1 MNASSPVPLQGAM
14 LGLAAFLLALANFIV
29 VLDMTVTNVAISSI
43 AGGLGAS
50 ASQGIYVIT
59 AYAVAEAITVPM
71 TGWLVTRIGAVR
83 LFGWAMLVFGVSSI
97 LCGLAQSLE
106 QLVAMRILQGLAGG
120 PLMPLSQTLLL
131 RIFPR
136 QQSAIAIAIWSLT
149 TMAAPIVGP
158 VVGGMISDNWG
169 WNLIFFINIPIALA
183 CWLLP
188 PKLISGF
195 ENCPQIHR
203 FDTVGFILLIIW
215 VGALQ
220 LMLDEG
226 KNLDWFESRQIIGL
240 AITATVGFILFLI
253 WEWYEPFPVVNLR
266 VFRHRGYSIGV
277 LSLSLAFGTFF
288 GTIVLT
294 PLWLQH
300 NMGYTATD
308 AGVAMSIAGILSF
321 FVAPAAAALSEK
333 KDPRLLVCI
342 GVLLLAAVMTY
353 RSFGNNDMAFSDIS
367 WPLLIQGIG
376 LPLFFIPLTMLAISS
391 VEPDEVASAAGQ
403 MTFLRAISGAFAT
416 SIVTTYWDDAAREQ
430 RVELAAMVQ
439 PPPEVLASTENFQ
452 LFNWLVDGQS
462 VMLATNRVLLYSAV
476 AFLLAAILVWLA
488 PRPNRVVDLA
498 EVH

>member
-1 MNASSPVPLQGAM
+1 MNPNSQAPLKGAM

-29 VLDMTVTNVAISSI
+29 VLDMTVTNVAISTI

-71 TGWLVTRIGAVR
+71 TGWLVMRIGAVR
-83 LFGWAMLVFGVSSI
+83 LFCWAMLAFGISSI
-97 LCGLAQSLE
+97 LCGLAQNLE

-131 RIFPR
+131 RIFPKN
-136 QQSAIAIAIWSLT
+136 QSAIAIAIWSLT

-158 VVGGMISDNWG
+158 VVGGIISDNWG
-169 WNLIFFINIPIALA
+169 WQLIFFINIPIALA

-188 PKLISGF
+188 PKLIAAF
-195 ENCPQIHR
+195 ENKPQIHR
-203 FDTVGFILLIIW
+203 FDTIGFVLLVVW

-226 KNLDWFESRQIIGL
+226 KNLDWFESDLVIGL
-240 AITATVGFILFLI
+240 AITAAAGFVIFLI
-253 WEWYEPFPVVNLR
+253 WEWYEPYPVVNLR

-300 NMGYTATD
+300 NMGYTSTD
-308 AGVAMSIAGILSF
+308 AGIAMSIAGILSF
-321 FVAPAAAALSEK
+321 FVAPVAAGLSEK

-342 GVLLLAAVMTY
+342 GVLLLAAVMAY
-353 RSFGNNDMAFSDIS
+353 RSFGNNDMTFGDIS
-367 WPLLIQGIG
+367 WPLLLQGIG

-391 VEPDEVASAAGQ
+391 VKPDEVASAAGQ

-416 SIVTTYWDDAAREQ
+416 SIVTTHWDDAAREN
-430 RVELAAMVQ
+430 RAELAGVVQ
-439 PPPEVLASTENFQ
+439 PPTEAMASEENFQ

-462 VMLATNRVLLYSAV
+462 VMLATNQILLYSAV
-476 AFLLAAILVWLA
+476 AFLLAALLVWLA
-488 PRPNRVVDLA
+488 PRPNRVVDMS